1 MLRNQK
7 GKALFQ
13 WDCSNYFFRNNC
25 FTFQKKDP
33 YNDAI
38 VDRGEFP
45 GCGHAMCNK
54 CMQQL
59 LTGNSDECYFCRGCV
74 KESAVDNGLL
84 ISILKSPA
92 YAALT
97 AKNNTLLLEKE
108 ITGNVNVLALQEQLR
123 DAMSKASQ
131 IGKVKQD
138 LAKSTGLLADAKKT
152 LDSANEQL
160 QKTMSMNG
168 TLFDEIIDMRLERQ
182 DPGRLGISVTRSGDT
197 IFLNV
202 ALQNRTLPKNEAT
215 RRVMY
220 ARDVSIIGKPAMS
233 AVRELINADKQ
244 LTELPTQAEI
254 DASYAEI
261 GDQFTL
267 VERGTWL
274 HRAISQISR
283 TPESILT
290 GIDERES
297 NKTFQKVKKNNEDLF
312 FLPIQ
317 KRYRDYPWTLLWAS
331 TGERCRQRK

>member
-1 MLRNQK
+1 
-7 GKALFQ
+7 
-13 WDCSNYFFRNNC
+13 
-25 FTFQKKDP
+25 
-33 YNDAI
+33 
-38 VDRGEFP
+38 
-45 GCGHAMCNK
+45 
-54 CMQQL
+54 
-59 LTGNSDECYFCRGCV
+59 
-74 KESAVDNGLL
+74 
-84 ISILKSPA
+84 
-92 YAALT
+92 
-97 AKNNTLLLEKE
+97 
-108 ITGNVNVLALQEQLR
+108 
-123 DAMSKASQ
+123 
-131 IGKVKQD
+131 
-138 LAKSTGLLADAKKT
+138 
-152 LDSANEQL
+152 
-160 QKTMSMNG
+160 MSMNG

-244 LTELPTQAEI
+244 MTELPTQAEI

-297 NKTFQKVKKNNEDLF
+297 NKTFQKVKKKNSEKGDCF
-312 FLPIQ
+312 FLPLQ
-317 KRYRDYPWTLLWAS
+317 KRSPGRHWTLHWAS
-331 TGERCRQRK
+331 TEEHSKQRK